1 MRNKLKYI
9 CIVIGVFFTLS
20 FSYNFYQYKKIKDY
34 KEELKTNVSKNL
46 LSLFFLCIG
55 LPKEL
60 KTNVS
65 KNLQNFAGVA
75 GNIDNETAYS
85 EQYASIVAAQESYLI
100 LSDNNGIPSEEW
112 SSSLPGLFI
121 EIKSVMLN
129 DKEKFE
135 KSFKGTGA
143 SELIFKISDNFED
156 KDSISKIYELLI
168 K

>member
-9 CIVIGVFFTLS
+9 CIVISVFFTLS

-34 KEELKTNVSKNL
+34 EE
-46 LSLFFLCIG
+46 
-55 LPKEL
+55 EL

-65 KNLQNFAGVA
+65 KNLQNFAGIA
-75 GNIDNETAYS
+75 GNIDNDTAYS

-156 KDSISKIYELLI
+156 KDSIRKIYELLI

>member
-9 CIVIGVFFTLS
+9 CIVISVFFTLS

-34 KEELKTNVSKNL
+34 EE
-46 LSLFFLCIG
+46 
-55 LPKEL
+55 EL

-65 KNLQNFAGVA
+65 KNLQNFAGIT
-75 GNIDNETAYS
+75 GNIDNDTAYS

-156 KDSISKIYELLI
+156 KDSIRKIYELLI